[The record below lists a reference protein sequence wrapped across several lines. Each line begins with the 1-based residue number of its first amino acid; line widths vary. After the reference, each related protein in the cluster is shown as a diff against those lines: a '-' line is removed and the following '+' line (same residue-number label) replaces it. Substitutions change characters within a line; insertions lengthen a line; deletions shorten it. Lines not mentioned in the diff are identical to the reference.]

1 MAGVHKHLPVLQ
13 NYLIQKV
20 LL

>member
-1 MAGVHKHLPVLQ
+1 MAAVHRHLPVLQ